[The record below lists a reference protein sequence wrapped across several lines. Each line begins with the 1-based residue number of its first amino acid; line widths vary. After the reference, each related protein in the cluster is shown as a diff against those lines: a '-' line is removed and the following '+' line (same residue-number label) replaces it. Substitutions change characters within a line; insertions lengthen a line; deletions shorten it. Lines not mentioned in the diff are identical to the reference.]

1 MSTDGKLLIVS
12 NRLPIVVENIAGQR
26 RAVPASGGL
35 VTALTSLLK
44 QSHTTWV
51 GWPGPSVEEQEASA
65 LAQLASQEDC
75 RFIPVFLTSEEEAK
89 FYYGFSNEIVWPLF
103 HDLQS
108 RCNFDPSYWGT
119 YKCVNRKY
127 ATTIKEITN
136 GGEFVWVHDYHLLLL
151 AEQLRSMNVDSNVA
165 YFHHIPF
172 PSPDI
177 FAKMPWR
184 SELLGAML
192 RFNALG
198 FQTSRDFRNFVRC
211 LRRFLSND
219 VRISSG
225 VKEAIIETKNGR
237 VFAGTFPISIDFQE
251 FASQASSPEVSALV
265 DSLRCNIKAAH
276 LLLGVDRLDYTK
288 GIPERL
294 RAFEL
299 LLEQSRDLWHK
310 VTLVQIV
317 VPSREDI
324 PRYRELKDEVERLVT
339 SINGRFTQ
347 NGWVPIQYVYGR
359 LGRTELLAYYRA
371 AQIALIT
378 PLKDGMNLV
387 AKEFCA
393 AQIHNDG
400 TLILSEF
407 AGAAA
412 QLKKWALLVN
422 PNDIKGVAAAINR
435 SLMFSRTERQIRM
448 RSMRRSIAKENVAAW
463 ANTFRKA
470 AAKQSEVPP
479 LAAAC
484 GISG

>member
-1 MSTDGKLLIVS
+1 
-12 NRLPIVVENIAGQR
+12 VEA
-26 RAVPASGGL
+26 
-35 VTALTSLLK
+35 
-44 QSHTTWV
+44 
-51 GWPGPSVEEQEASA
+51 QEASA
-65 LAQLASQEDC
+65 LAQVASQEKC
-75 RFIPVFLTSEEEAK
+75 RFVPVFLTSEEEAK

-119 YKCVNRKY
+119 YQCVNRKY
-127 ATTIKEITN
+127 ATIVKEIAN

-151 AEQLRSMNVDSNVA
+151 GEQLRSMNVDCNLA

-184 SELLGAML
+184 SELLAAML

-198 FQTSRDFRNFVRC
+198 FQTSRDLQNFVRC

-225 VKEAIIETKNGR
+225 VKQVNIETRNGI

-251 FASQASSPEVSALV
+251 FASQASSPEVCALAE
-265 DSLRCNIKAAH
+265 SLRCNIKGAH

-299 LLEQSRDLWHK
+299 LLEQSSDFHHK

-324 PRYRELKDEVERLVT
+324 PKYRELKEEVERLVT

-347 NGWVPIQYVYGR
+347 NGWVPIQYVYRR
-359 LGRTELLAYYRA
+359 LSRTELLAYYRA

-400 TLILSEF
+400 ALILSEF
-407 AGAAA
+407 AGASA
-412 QLKKWALLVN
+412 QLKNWALLVN
-422 PNDIKGVAAAINR
+422 PNDIEAVTAAISR
-435 SLMFSRTERQIRM
+435 ALMFSRQERQIRM
-448 RSMRRSIAKENVAAW
+448 RGMRRSIAKEDVAAW
-463 ANTFRKA
+463 ATAFRNA
-470 AAKQSEVPP
+470 AAGQSEGRI
-479 LAAAC
+479 LAAGC
-484 GISG
+484 GKSA

>member
-1 MSTDGKLLIVS
+1 MDGKLLIVS
-12 NRLPIVVENIAGQR
+12 NRLPIVVENVAGQK
-26 RAVPASGGL
+26 RAEPASGGL
-35 VTALTSLLK
+35 VTALTSLVK
-44 QSHTTWV
+44 QSHATWI
-51 GWPGPSVEEQEASA
+51 GWPGPSVGEQEASA
-65 LAQLASQEDC
+65 LAQLALQKNW
-75 RFIPVFLTSEEEAK
+75 RLVPVFLTSEEEAK

-103 HDLQS
+103 HDFQS

-127 ATTIKEITN
+127 AAIVKKNVN

-151 AEQLRSMNVDSNVA
+151 AEELRSMNVESNVA

-172 PSPDI
+172 PSSDI

-184 SELLGAML
+184 AELLGAML

-198 FQTSRDFRNFVRC
+198 FQTSRDLQNFVRC
-211 LRRFLSND
+211 LRQFLSND

-225 VKEAIIETKNGR
+225 LKEVIIETKNGR
-237 VFAGTFPISIDFQE
+237 VFAGTFPISIDFYE
-251 FASQASSPEVSALV
+251 FASEASSPEVSYLA
-265 DSLRCNIKAAH
+265 DSLRCNIKGVH

-310 VTLVQIV
+310 VSLVQIV

-347 NGWVPIQYVYGR
+347 NGWVPIQYVYRR
-359 LGRTELLAYYRA
+359 LPRTELLAYYRA

-412 QLKKWALLVN
+412 QLKNWALLVN
-422 PNDIKGVAAAINR
+422 PNDTKGVVAAIKR
-435 SLMFSRTERQIRM
+435 SLMLSRTERQIRM

-463 ANTFRKA
+463 ADTFRRA
-470 AAKQSEVPP
+470 AAKHSEITP
-479 LAAAC
+479 LSAAC